1 MRIFGRSLTLAGALP
16 WILVIGGAVGLLA
29 SGIITYDKIQILQ
42 NPAFRPG
49 CDLNPIVSCGSVM
62 DSEQASAFGFPNTF
76 IGLAGFAAILT
87 SGVVLL
93 AGAAGKLKRWYWLG
107 LELGLLF
114 GVAFVHWLFYQ
125 SVYNIGALCPYCM
138 VVWVATIT
146 MFWYS
151 TLYCIQAGHIRLK
164 GWPQKA
170 ATFARRHH
178 IDILIFWLLV
188 IAALILKHFWY
199 YYGDKIL

>member
-1 MRIFGRSLTLAGALP
+1 MI
-16 WILVIGGAVGLLA
+16 IGGVVGLLA

-42 NPAFRPG
+42 NPAFRPS

-87 SGVVLL
+87 TGVVLL
-93 AGAAGKLKRWYWLG
+93 AGAAGKLKRWYWLS

-125 SVYNIGALCPYCM
+125 SVYNIGKLCPYCM
-138 VVWVATIT
+138 VVWVTTIT
-146 MFWYS
+146 MFWYTS
-151 TLYCIQAGHIRLK
+151 LYCIQAGHLRLK
-164 GWPQKA
+164 GWLQKA
-170 ATFARRHH
+170 ATFSRRHLF
-178 IDILIFWLLV
+178 DFLIFWLLALAV
-188 IAALILKHFWY
+188 LILKRFWY
-199 YYGDKIL
+199 YYGQNL